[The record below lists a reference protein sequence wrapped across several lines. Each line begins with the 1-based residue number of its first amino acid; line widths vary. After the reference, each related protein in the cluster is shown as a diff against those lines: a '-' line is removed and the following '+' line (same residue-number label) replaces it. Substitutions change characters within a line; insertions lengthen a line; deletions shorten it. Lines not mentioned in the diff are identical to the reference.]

1 MSTAKRVVYVEGNV
15 DGTIGGSYFSLLF
28 LVSGLDRSR
37 FEPLV
42 VFAADNSLRPRFE
55 ERGVRTMVRP
65 PPAPIVLRAPLL
77 SLVAK
82 ALNFLI
88 GAVIEPIRLAAL
100 LRRERIDLVHLNN
113 SITRNHSWM
122 IAARLAGIPCIT
134 HERGIN
140 PRFKERD
147 RRLAKGLEAVVC
159 ISSAVRENFLRLGL
173 GHLRL
178 FTIHNGLDPDE
189 MRVTRPPEDIRREL
203 GISPSARLIGIVGNI
218 KPWKGQEV
226 VIRAAAQLRAEF
238 PELVCLLIGDT
249 SPEEAAYRVKI
260 NNMIDELG
268 LHDHVIVTG
277 FRTDVANYVNALEIQ
292 IHASV
297 LPEPF
302 GRVLL
307 EAMSLAKPL
316 VASNDGAV
324 PEIVVDG
331 ETGFLFEP
339 GNSEALAE
347 RLRVLL
353 RDPARAAAFG
363 RKGRERLEAQFSIRH
378 NVQETERLY
387 QQLLAS

>member
-65 PPAPIVLRAPLL
+65 PPSPVVLRAPLL
-77 SLVAK
+77 SLLAK

-88 GAVIEPIRLAAL
+88 GAVIEPLRLAAL

-122 IAARLAGIPCIT
+122 IAARLAGVPCIT

-147 RRLAKGLEAVVC
+147 RRLAKGLRAVVC
-159 ISSAVRENFLRLGL
+159 ISSAVRENFLKLGL

-203 GISPSARLIGIVGNI
+203 GVSSSARLIGIVGNI

-226 VIRAAAQLRAEF
+226 VIRAAAQLREEF

-249 SPEEAAYRVKI
+249 SPDDAAYRVKI
-260 NNMIDELG
+260 NNMVDELG

-307 EAMSLAKPL
+307 EAMSLGKPL

-324 PEIVVDG
+324 PEIVVHG

-339 GNSEALAE
+339 GNFEALAE

-353 RDPARAAAFG
+353 RDPALAAAFG
-363 RKGRERLEAQFSIRH
+363 RKGRERLEAQFSIKH

-387 QQLLAS
+387 QQLLAN